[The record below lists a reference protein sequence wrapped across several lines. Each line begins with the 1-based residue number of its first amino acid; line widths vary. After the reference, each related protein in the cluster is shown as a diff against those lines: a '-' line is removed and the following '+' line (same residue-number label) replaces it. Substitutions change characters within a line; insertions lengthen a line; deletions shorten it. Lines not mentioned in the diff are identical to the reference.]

1 MKRKQVE
8 KCPVCDR
15 KFDKGNYKTR
25 HHIFPKY
32 WYESNVVVEVCHTC
46 HQVEFNNM
54 FPIGHRVWSLE
65 QCINNWVKFC
75 KLHKKDA
82 LKIYPSIENT
92 LITLDITAS
101 KSDKA
106 LIIGKGSKM
115 IQSIRSILLVSAVR
129 DKVGINLKII
139 D

>member
-1 MKRKQVE
+1 MIE
-8 KCPVCDR
+8 KHEELL
-15 KFDKGNYKTR
+15 KG
-25 HHIFPKY
+25 IL
-32 WYESNVVVEVCHTC
+32 E
-46 HQVEFNNM
+46 
-54 FPIGHRVWSLE
+54 PIVAD
-65 QCINNWVKFC
+65 
-75 KLHKKDA
+75 KDA

-106 LIIGKGSKM
+106 LIIGKGGKM